1 MNGKKGMLTAPPKFN
16 ILPQKLPKL
25 PNRKPDRLNQA
36 LFFRG
41 ELEKKFGGGI
51 FGRCHQLV
59 VG

>member
-25 PNRKPDRLNQA
+25 PNRKPDRLIQA

-41 ELEKKFGGGI
+41 KLAVKLRGVEYLADVI
-51 FGRCHQLV
+51 TL
-59 VG
+59 